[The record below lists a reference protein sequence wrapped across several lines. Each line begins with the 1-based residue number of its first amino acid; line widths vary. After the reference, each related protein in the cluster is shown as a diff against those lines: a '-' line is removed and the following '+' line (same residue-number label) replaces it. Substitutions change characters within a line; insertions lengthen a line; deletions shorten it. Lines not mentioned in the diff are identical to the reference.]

1 MDYRT
6 IINQLNIL
14 KSDYNDYFNERKQKN
29 ERDVDDIVKTY
40 LEALSK
46 GVISLQSFKTRILHN
61 GRNVEKLIPI
71 IKNRINALNVEFGTK
86 EDYIKISES
95 QKVSPT
101 KKYDLQDFALENR
114 KNRHEINNKIVA
126 LEKEISKKMKDNA
139 LEIEES
145 IKVHQQNILELTKNM
160 NAEVQIIN
168 ATMEK
173 DVAGVQI
180 GLLDENNI
188 VEIKKLKKVISDI
201 RLKALNDIYKTKKE
215 YLLKIKDEKIIVVA
229 ETAKQDLFNKEI
241 KDESSITISEY
252 NFELEKLRI
261 EEKAKNI
268 LYDFES
274 EISNLDNVLDKKI
287 LCLNIIRKHNEK
299 LLTVEDIYI
308 GFDKLKVNLL
318 QAIIIAKE
326 ENQYNPYIKVFEKIL
341 DIVEEIKKMFIDCFS
356 SLDNKIKE
364 YQEQIFNSFEEV
376 ARNLSFKRNRSKDD
390 IKVNILD
397 CLKLLYEN
405 ESKLYDNYLCATY
418 DLINNISNKACNILS
433 EEINKLGYNSLFINE
448 CSYDF
453 DIYMLGYQKVNFS
466 DQEIYKNVCERND
479 ILNNTIIMKIDEA
492 SNFNNICNERVDK
505 KINDFIRK
513 SSLEVKK
520 LCNTNKKS
528 IKIMRKAVK
537 RLIDNKDRSVL
548 HRQNLLIIKSNREI
562 IQEKRE
568 LKKQVR
574 LLA

>member
-180 GLLDENNI
+180 GLLEENNI
-188 VEIKKLKKVISDI
+188 VEIKKLKKIVSDI

>member
-466 DQEIYKNVCERND
+466 DQEVYKNVCEKND
-479 ILNNTIIMKIDEA
+479 ILNNTIIMKIDDA

>member
-188 VEIKKLKKVISDI
+188 VEIKKLKKIVSDI

-466 DQEIYKNVCERND
+466 DQEVYKNVCEKND
-479 ILNNTIIMKIDEA
+479 ILNNTIIMKIDDA

-528 IKIMRKAVK
+528 IKMMRKAVK

>member
-6 IINQLNIL
+6 IINQLNTF

-29 ERDVDDIVKTY
+29 ERDVEDIVKTY

-188 VEIKKLKKVISDI
+188 VEIKKLKKKVSDI

-261 EEKAKNI
+261 GEKAKNI

-364 YQEQIFNSFEEV
+364 YQEQIFKSFEEV

-466 DQEIYKNVCERND
+466 DQEVYKNVCEKND

-492 SNFNNICNERVDK
+492 SNFNNICIEKIDR

-520 LCNTNKKS
+520 LYNTNKKS

-537 RLIDNKDRSVL
+537 RLINNKDRSVL
-548 HRQNLLIIKSNREI
+548 YRQNLLIIKSNREI